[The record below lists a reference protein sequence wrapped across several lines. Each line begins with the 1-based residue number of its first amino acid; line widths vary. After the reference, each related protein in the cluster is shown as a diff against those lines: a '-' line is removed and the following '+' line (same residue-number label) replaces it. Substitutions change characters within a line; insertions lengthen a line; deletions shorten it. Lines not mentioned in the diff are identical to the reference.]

1 LVAGIFC
8 DAYLSWVVLVD
19 MRKFCGLILMQ
30 NSSRKNFSIFSQ
42 FCPGF
47 HQLSWLEN
55 FLDVMGFIYIRESIL
70 PGFMSLVGRGY
81 EEFGTSF
88 LNRLSQA
95 DFMRVP

>member
-1 LVAGIFC
+1 
-8 DAYLSWVVLVD
+8 
-19 MRKFCGLILMQ
+19 MQ

-70 PGFMSLVGRGY
+70 PGLMSLVGRGY
-81 EEFGTSF
+81 EEFGTTF
-88 LNRLSQA
+88 YLRPTL
-95 DFMRVP
+95 